1 MKKITRIFTL
11 IIALLFTVSAVDAS
25 PLSALGR
32 SRLKAEA
39 LQSLNNLKQLG
50 TAATMCAL
58 DGELPK
64 ENGAA
69 GLQKFRENG
78 SITPQL
84 LIAAY
89 DKTSRAAAGSAKI
102 AEENTSYAY
111 RSRSCGPTI
120 RFPSVMRTV
129 QLKPSSLQ
137 NAPAPPPSPNC
148 RRKVPIPAIRSGT
161 GSKRPPPPSTR
172 V

>member
-1 MKKITRIFTL
+1 
-11 IIALLFTVSAVDAS
+11 
-25 PLSALGR
+25 
-32 SRLKAEA
+32 
-39 LQSLNNLKQLG
+39 
-50 TAATMCAL
+50 MCAL

-111 RSRSCGPTI
+111 LGGAAGPTAGSKAFRSFWRSRSCGPTI
-120 RFPSVMRTV
+120 RFPSVMRMV